1 MTCSYDLT
9 VGFRKSLWTQLC
21 IICKQPA
28 WSWTVCQ
35 KQEFRWCHAHALVT
49 IWNRKRPRTPVQ
61 HQQTRELIS
70 AWKTSHINTTTKTCV
85 SYINSHLA
93 CDYKYKVHKL
103 HQLTVGVKHH
113 VYLLTPPDV
122 CCCFLSKRMES
133 MYLVVTHM
141 PGENYHR
148 WLRSFLLCLCVTS
161 FKRQSTLL
169 FVDSCSCSLSLD
181 LVHAPSH
188 TWQHSWWLCK
198 VGRGGGYMHIH
209 IPYLN
214 QRSIPYKCA
223 LYVCV

>member
-9 VGFRKSLWTQLC
+9 LGFRKSLWTQLC

-49 IWNRKRPRTPVQ
+49 IWNRKRPRTPAQ
-61 HQQTRELIS
+61 HQQTREFIS

-85 SYINSHLA
+85 TYSNSHMA
-93 CDYKYKVHKL
+93 CDYKYKVCKL
-103 HQLTVGVKHH
+103 HQMYVV
-113 VYLLTPPDV
+113 V
-122 CCCFLSKRMES
+122 FLSKRMES
-133 MYLVVTHM
+133 TYLVVTHL

-148 WLRSFLLCLCVTS
+148 WLRSLLLCLCVTS
-161 FKRQSTLL
+161 CNRQSAPL

-181 LVHAPSH
+181 LMHAPSH

-198 VGRGGGYMHIH
+198 LGRGGVCAH
-209 IPYLN
+209 PYLS
-214 QRSIPYKCA
+214 QRSVPYKCA